1 MDAYEVIIKPLI
13 TEKSVWQS
21 GRRFD
26 ATKSKPARGGTYAFE
41 VHPKAGKAQVRDAIE
56 RIYGVKVMDV
66 RTAKQPGKKRR
77 YRYNVGVTAA
87 TKKAVVTLDPEYHI
101 DLF

>member
-1 MDAYEVIIKPLI
+1 MDAYEVIIRPLI

-26 ATKSKPARGGTYAFE
+26 ETASKPARGGTYTFE
-41 VHPKAGKAQVRDAIE
+41 VHNKANKAQIRDAIE
-56 RIYGVKVMDV
+56 RIYGVKVLDV
-66 RTAKQPGKKRR
+66 RTGKSPGKRRR
-77 YRYNVGVTAA
+77 YRYSIGVTATA
-87 TKKAVVTLDPEYHI
+87 KKAVITLHPDHHI